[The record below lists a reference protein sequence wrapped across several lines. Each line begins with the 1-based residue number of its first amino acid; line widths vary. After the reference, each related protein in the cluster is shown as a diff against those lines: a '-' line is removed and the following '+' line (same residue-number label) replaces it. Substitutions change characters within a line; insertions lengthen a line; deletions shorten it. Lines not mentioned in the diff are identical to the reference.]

1 MQSNGN
7 ARRAWGNGS
16 LIVRRDSRG
25 RGTWYAKWRDA
36 QGRQV
41 MRKIGPKR
49 EYGGKVG
56 LSKTEANAELRRMV
70 AEAAAAPTIAERLTL
85 DVAGDR
91 YLRHLENVMQRK
103 ATTVQD
109 YRIMLDRHL
118 APFFAGRALDTI
130 DAELV
135 RGYMTAKLSE
145 RGDDRATRRKRERL
159 SPKTV
164 NNHLN
169 FLHGVF
175 AHAVKRGWATRNPV
189 EAVER
194 PRTHVDPDIRY
205 LELAELEAV
214 IRAVPDDVLGPLD
227 AVLYLTAAMTGLRMG
242 ELAAL
247 RWRDVDWTARQ
258 VRVRR
263 SFTRGDMG
271 TPKSHGSNRGTPLS
285 DRLAGELERHF
296 QRSRWQADD
305 DLVFAHPTTRN
316 VYDPSKMRTRFKSA
330 LTAAGVR
337 EVRFHDLRHTF
348 GVSMARAGA
357 PMRMIQA
364 WMGHANITTTE
375 IYANFSPDPTEGAS
389 WAAKAFAS
397 KDEATVPVL
406 A

>member
-1 MQSNGN
+1 MQHNGN

-16 LIVRRDSRG
+16 LIVRRDSQG

-36 QGRQV
+36 QRRQV

-49 EYGGKVG
+49 ENGSKVG

-91 YLRHLENVMQRK
+91 YLRHLENVVQRK

-109 YRIMLDRHL
+109 YRIMLDLHF
-118 APFFAGRALDTI
+118 APFFAKYTLDTI
-130 DAELV
+130 DADLV
-135 RGYMTAKLSE
+135 RAYVDAKLSAPN
-145 RGDDRATRRKRERL
+145 DDRAMRRKRERL
-159 SPKTV
+159 SPNTV

-194 PRTHVDPDIRY
+194 PPKQVNRDFHH

-214 IRAVPDDVLGPLD
+214 IRAVPDDVFGPLD
-227 AVLYLTAAMTGLRMG
+227 AVLYLTAAMTGLRQG
-242 ELAAL
+242 ELVAL

-258 VRVRR
+258 IRVRKNY
-263 SFTRGDMG
+263 TRGREG

-305 DLVFAHPTTRN
+305 DLVFAHPQTGK
-316 VYDPSKMRTRFKSA
+316 VYEPWKMYKRFKAA
-330 LTAAGVR
+330 LVTAGVR
-337 EVRFHDLRHTF
+337 SVRFHDLRHTF
-348 GVSMARAGA
+348 GVSMARSGA
-357 PMRMIQA
+357 PLRMIQA
-364 WMGHANITTTE
+364 WMGHASITTTE
-375 IYANFSPDPTEGAS
+375 IYADFAPDPTEGAT
-389 WAAKAFAS
+389 WAARAFAS
-397 KDEATVPVL
+397 PDANVPVL